1 MPYFQNM
8 KQHLFF
14 IMIMLQL
21 SQSISIAQELD
32 KTLAID
38 FKNIN
43 LEDAKSQAKQSGK
56 AIFMDVYAV
65 WCIPCK
71 QFEKTVFTDKE
82 VGIKFNTSFIN
93 LKVDAEKPEGRIIAK
108 KYSVGGYPTG
118 IFINSEGE
126 LLAKFEGVLPKSNFM
141 LYADNALKMLEDPH
155 GYEKA
160 LSQYAADK
168 QNLKSIQN
176 LLHKGLLSGNQ
187 ISPEAMDAYFA
198 SCSDADL
205 ISDTADLK
213 KWVRSTPTI
222 IAGKESY
229 MYFLTKRAAVQNLLQ
244 LDANFLRSFFYNS
257 LQTGI
262 QHAAAEKNLNQ
273 LRFILKLNNELP
285 IDLRQVEN
293 IDYELEYYMEI
304 KDWELF
310 LSKMN
315 NYCHQTF
322 DKLTAK
328 AKYSN
333 PTLAERINTFAWNYL
348 LYAENKSDL
357 AFAEQL
363 MEKCIAL
370 DSTFAAWYDTYAAIV
385 YKLGDTNKAIL
396 IETKAVSYAEKKAAE
411 KAIYLTKI
419 ERMKRGD
426 KIWLPEQY

>member
-14 IMIMLQL
+14 MMILLQL
-21 SQSISIAQELD
+21 SQSTSNAQELD

-43 LEDAKSQAKQSGK
+43 FEEAKLQAKQSGK

-82 VGIKFNTSFIN
+82 VGTKFNTSFIN

-108 KYSVGGYPTG
+108 MYEVGGYPTG

-141 LYADNALKMLEDPH
+141 LYADNALKMQEDPH

-160 LSQYAADK
+160 LSKYAADK

-176 LLHKGLLSGNQ
+176 LVHKALLSGNQ
-187 ISPEAMDAYFA
+187 ISPETMDAYFA
-198 SCSDADL
+198 NCSDADL
-205 ISDTADLK
+205 ISDTSDLK

-262 QHAAAEKNLNQ
+262 QHAAVEKNLSK
-273 LRFILKLNNELP
+273 LKFILKLNTELP
-285 IDLRQVEN
+285 IDLRLVEN
-293 IDYELEYYMEI
+293 IDYELEYYLEI
-304 KDWELF
+304 KDWSAYLA
-310 LSKMN
+310 KMN
-315 NYCHQTF
+315 TYCHQTF
-322 DKLTAK
+322 DRLTATPK
-328 AKYSN
+328 NSN
-333 PTLAERINTFAWNYL
+333 PALAERINTFAWNYL

-370 DSTFAAWYDTYAAIV
+370 DSTFAAWYDTYACIV
-385 YKLGDTNKAIL
+385 YKQGDTNKAIL
-396 IETKAVSYAEKKAAE
+396 IESKAVSYSEKKAAE